1 MKKFLAALMIG
12 SLFFATTADAE
23 VRTFKATGEDS
34 ATKIESQEVVKV
46 RALDRAIKNALAQA
60 GETFKTSGLA
70 EEEISAI
77 ILNGYEIIGAAEYEQ
92 VGNNYRATVE
102 LGIDDAQIENWI
114 RRDDMEKFALTNAA
128 KETQKLFTANDA
140 RLEDLR
146 ERAANMKKQDKKFFT
161 AEFNYVNNEFLSNQK
176 VEAGNKF
183 AYKGRFD
190 DAIKLYTEAIT
201 QNEYNAAA
209 YNRRG
214 QVYSVMAANQK
225 VVPMAESYRRQAIN
239 DLDKATRLNNNY
251 AEAFANRGFVY
262 YNGKFYGQAIKD
274 FNRAIQLEPDNA
286 WNYIYRAQ
294 CNRPTDK
301 NLALADFN
309 KAIELNPKNSRMYSA
324 RGDFYEQDLSDFS
337 KAAADYTQ
345 AIELE
350 RREEL
355 LALNYQNRGD
365 LYRKQKTY
373 GKAIDDYTR
382 AIELIERSAQKP
394 PLLAWIYR
402 KRGECY
408 QAVGDGAHSQADF
421 KKFDE
426 LQRR

>member
-1 MKKFLAALMIG
+1 MKKFLAALIMG
-12 SLFFATTADAE
+12 SLFFSTADAE
-23 VRTFKATGEDS
+23 IRTFKATGEDS
-34 ATKIESQEVVKV
+34 ATKIETQDVSKV
-46 RALDRAIKNALAQA
+46 RALDRAIKNALTQA
-60 GETFKTSGLA
+60 SETFKASGLA

-92 VGNNYRATVE
+92 VGNNCRATVE
-102 LGIDDAQIENWI
+102 LGIDDAQIGNWI
-114 RRDDMEKFALTNAA
+114 RRDDREKFALTNAA
-128 KETQKLFTANDA
+128 KETQKLFAANDA
-140 RLEDLR
+140 RLKDLR
-146 ERAANMKKQDKKFFT
+146 ERAENMKKQDKKFFK

-201 QNEYNAAA
+201 LNEYNAAA

-225 VVPMAESYRRQAIN
+225 VVPVAESYRRQAIN
-239 DLDKATRLNNNY
+239 DLEKATRLNNNY

-262 YNGKFYGQAIKD
+262 YNGKFFGQAIKD
-274 FNRAIQLEPDNA
+274 FNRAIQLEPLNA

-294 CNRPTDK
+294 CHRPTDK

-309 KAIELNPKNSRMYSA
+309 KAIELNPNNPRMYSA
-324 RGDFYEQDLSDFS
+324 RGDFYEQALADFS

-350 RREEL
+350 KREEL

-365 LYRKQKTY
+365 LYRKQKMY

-382 AIELIERSAQKP
+382 AIELIERSEQKP
-394 PLLAWIYR
+394 LLLAWIYR

-408 QAVGDGAHSQADF
+408 QALGDNSRSQADF
-421 KKFDE
+421 NKFNE

>member
-1 MKKFLAALMIG
+1 MKKFLAALIMG
-12 SLFFATTADAE
+12 SLLFSTADAE
-23 VRTFKATGEDS
+23 IRTFRATGEDS
-34 ATKIESQEVVKV
+34 ATKIETQDVAKV
-46 RALDRAIKNALAQA
+46 RALDRAIKNALKQA
-60 GETFKTSGLA
+60 SETFKASGLA

-92 VGNNYRATVE
+92 VGNNCRATVE
-102 LGIDDAQIENWI
+102 LGIDDAQIGNWI
-114 RRDDMEKFALTNAA
+114 RRDDREKFALTNAA
-128 KETQKLFTANDA
+128 KETQKLFAANDA
-140 RLEDLR
+140 RLKDLR
-146 ERAANMKKQDKKFFT
+146 ERAENMKKQDKKFFK

-201 QNEYNAAA
+201 LNEYNAAA

-225 VVPMAESYRRQAIN
+225 VVPVAESYRRQAIN
-239 DLDKATRLNNNY
+239 DLEKATRLNNNY

-262 YNGKFYGQAIKD
+262 YNGKFFGQAIKD
-274 FNRAIQLEPDNA
+274 FNRAIQLEPLNA

-294 CNRPTDK
+294 CHRPTDK

-309 KAIELNPKNSRMYSA
+309 KAIELNPNNPRMYSA
-324 RGDFYEQDLSDFS
+324 RGDFYEQDLADFS

-350 RREEL
+350 KREEL

-365 LYRKQKTY
+365 LYRKQKMY

-382 AIELIERSAQKP
+382 AIELIMYQVQWHQLYQSTSS
-394 PLLAWIYR
+394 
-402 KRGECY
+402 RGY
-408 QAVGDGAHSQADF
+408 LYS
-421 KKFDE
+421 
-426 LQRR
+426 

>member
-161 AEFNYVNNEFLSNQK
+161 AEFNYVNNEFLSN
-176 VEAGNKF
+176 
-183 AYKGRFD
+183 
-190 DAIKLYTEAIT
+190 